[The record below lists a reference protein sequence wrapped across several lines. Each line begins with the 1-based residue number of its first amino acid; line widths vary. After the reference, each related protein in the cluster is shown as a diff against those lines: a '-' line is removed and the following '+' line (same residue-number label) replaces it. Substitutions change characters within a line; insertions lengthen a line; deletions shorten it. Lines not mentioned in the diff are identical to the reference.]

1 MDTTMQDTL
10 LFFDRHKTIYP
21 LYEQFQ
27 KSCLPDFPKAGS
39 RCKNPKFPITIG
51 TCMPVC
57 PF

>member
-10 LFFDRHKTIYP
+10 FFFDRHKAIYP

-27 KSCLPDFPKAGS
+27 KKLLA
-39 RCKNPKFPITIG
+39 RFPITIG
-51 TCMPVC
+51 TFMPVC